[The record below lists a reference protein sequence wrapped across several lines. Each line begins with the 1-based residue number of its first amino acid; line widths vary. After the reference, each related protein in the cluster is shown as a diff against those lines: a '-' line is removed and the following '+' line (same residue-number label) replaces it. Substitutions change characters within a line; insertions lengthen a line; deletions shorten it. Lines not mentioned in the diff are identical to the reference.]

1 MKREVTMWEDVLMEY
16 STDCAFH

>member
-16 STDCAFH
+16 STDYAFH